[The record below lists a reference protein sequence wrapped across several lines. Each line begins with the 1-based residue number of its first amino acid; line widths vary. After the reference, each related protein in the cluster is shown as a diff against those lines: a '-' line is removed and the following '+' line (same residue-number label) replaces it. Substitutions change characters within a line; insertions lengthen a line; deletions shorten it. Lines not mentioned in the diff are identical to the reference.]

1 MGIIALHPEEG
12 AESDVLRL
20 TGLTAPGLTARL
32 DTELEEI
39 AEMLSR
45 VALAHAEGKPEAM
58 RRAASRL
65 GARCGALGLLRVARV
80 ARTVERLATEA
91 DETALAA
98 NVARLD
104 RLGHATLHAIWS
116 LQDMPG

>member
-1 MGIIALHPEEG
+1 MGIIALRPRER

-20 TGLTAPGLTARL
+20 AGLRAPGLPARI
-32 DTELEEI
+32 DTELEGI

-45 VALAHAEGKPEAM
+45 VSLAHAEGDPAAL

-65 GARCGALGLLRVARV
+65 GARCGVVGLFRVARV
-80 ARTVERLATEA
+80 ARTVERLAAAA
-91 DETALAA
+91 DEIALAA

-104 RLGHATLHAIWS
+104 RLGHATLHEIWC